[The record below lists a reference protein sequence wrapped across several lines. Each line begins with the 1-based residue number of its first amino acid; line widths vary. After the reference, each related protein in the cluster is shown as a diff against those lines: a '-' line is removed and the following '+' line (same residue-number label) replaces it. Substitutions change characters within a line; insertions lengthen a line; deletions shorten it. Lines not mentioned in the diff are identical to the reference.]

1 MRQENDFAMWRGR
14 LKIVEFNFF
23 KSYSKLCMITDEH
36 LKTADT
42 FLSVVVKRRICSRT
56 GVSVVGAPPGGVQ
69 GPARP
74 PRHGQRGR
82 QVGPQPEVRPP
93 PHSRYHTQRARAPIT
108 NQCNGKLLKV
118 KIIFLLARRSI
129 ILQIS
134 FKFWS
139 SSLKS

>member
-1 MRQENDFAMWRGR
+1 MWEPH
-14 LKIVEFNFF
+14 LEV
-23 KSYSKLCMITDEH
+23 SKVLLGLLDMASEAAKWVPSQKYGLPLT
-36 LKTADT
+36 
-42 FLSVVVKRRICSRT
+42 
-56 GVSVVGAPPGGVQ
+56 PG
-69 GPARP
+69 
-74 PRHGQRGR
+74 
-82 QVGPQPEVRPP
+82 
-93 PHSRYHTQRARAPIT
+93 RYHTQRARAPIT

>member
-1 MRQENDFAMWRGR
+1 MWRGR

-42 FLSVVVKRRICSRT
+42 FLSLVVKRRICSRT

-93 PHSRYHTQRARAPIT
+93 PHSR
-108 NQCNGKLLKV
+108 
-118 KIIFLLARRSI
+118 
-129 ILQIS
+129 
-134 FKFWS
+134 
-139 SSLKS
+139 